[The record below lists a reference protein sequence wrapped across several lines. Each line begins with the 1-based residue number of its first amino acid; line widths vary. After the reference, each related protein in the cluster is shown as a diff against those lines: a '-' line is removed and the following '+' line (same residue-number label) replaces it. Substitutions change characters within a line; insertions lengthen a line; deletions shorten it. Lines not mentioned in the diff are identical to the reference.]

1 MQHKLV
7 SVLQLQNAVKF
18 AASVFNFYSQLTTG
32 NSLTHVKATHLSLGG
47 IRESPQ

>member
-18 AASVFNFYSQLTTG
+18 AASVVMLRMNGFSHGFLLTV
-32 NSLTHVKATHLSLGG
+32 NH
-47 IRESPQ
+47 R